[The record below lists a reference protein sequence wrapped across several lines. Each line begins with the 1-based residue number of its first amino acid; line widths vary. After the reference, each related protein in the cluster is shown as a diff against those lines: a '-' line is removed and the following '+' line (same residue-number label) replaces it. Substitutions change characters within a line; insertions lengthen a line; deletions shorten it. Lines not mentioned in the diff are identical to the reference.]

1 MTSAPGDSIDV
12 WAWQRM
18 KRLTGMPTD
27 DKLTFVLPSD
37 SNFKERDTL
46 IWKVR
51 YQFLENGPDTTLAAL
66 MAMQILFENDSIISG
81 TQK

>member
-1 MTSAPGDSIDV
+1 MGMAAYETTDGD
-12 WAWQRM
+12 AYR
-18 KRLTGMPTD
+18 R
-27 DKLTFVLPSD
+27 KLTFVLPSD

-66 MAMQILFENDSIISG
+66 MAMQILLKTTVLSVEL
-81 TQK
+81 KK